1 MARALFCTIAAL
13 ALAAP
18 LHNTLLSQRSS
29 VVQAGRA
36 SESSMAMLPMTT
48 SSAAARMHAMLG
60 QRALETN
67 HVSEAAQHFTQAIAA
82 DSTLAFARL
91 GAANASTSFAE
102 YDTNLKAAARL
113 AEHASRAE
121 QLQIEIARKSLVND
135 LAGAEA
141 SARELVAA
149 EPKNP
154 RAYLALASAQQRMG
168 REVEARRTMERAI
181 AIAPSFSATHRQLAY
196 SYMTSQPTDAA
207 KAGQYVN
214 RLVALEPTEAQTFI
228 TQGSYFRAMNQLP
241 RARSAYSRA
250 AELDPAMALPVQQ
263 RGHVASFMG
272 DYDAARADYDAA
284 IKLGKQNE
292 PAAYGVFR
300 ALVAVHAGN
309 AKQAIAELDRLVGQ
323 IDGMNLPDPRGAQIN
338 ALDAEIQ
345 IATYSGD
352 FASASR
358 AIAQRAPL
366 ALEDV
371 AGSSDEAVKRIAE
384 GVTTYYEGMVAARQS
399 DSVTAKAKADQLKK
413 ILATTN
419 DPQKDQG
426 AHAILGVLALEQKDF
441 KAAASHLAQANPNDV
456 YLMYERALA
465 LDGAGQSSEA
475 KALFKK
481 VSQFNFNS
489 PDVAFARREASKRP
503 H

>member
-1 MARALFCTIAAL
+1 
-13 ALAAP
+13 
-18 LHNTLLSQRSS
+18 
-29 VVQAGRA
+29 
-36 SESSMAMLPMTT
+36 MAMLPMTS
-48 SSAAARMHAMLG
+48 SSAAAKMHAMLG

-67 HVSEAAQHFTQAIAA
+67 HLPEAAQHFAQAIAA
-82 DSTLAFARL
+82 DSALAFAWL

-102 YDTNLKAAARL
+102 YDAKLKAATRL

-154 RAYLALASAQQRMG
+154 RAYLALASAQQQMG
-168 REVEARRTMERAI
+168 REVEGRRTMERAI
-181 AIAPSFSATHRQLAY
+181 AIVPNFSAAYRQLAF
-196 SYMTSQPTDAA
+196 SYMQRQPTDAA
-207 KAGQYVN
+207 KARPYVEK
-214 RLVALEPTEAQTFI
+214 LVALEPTEAQTFI

-250 AELDPAMALPVQQ
+250 AQLAPTMALPRQQ
-263 RGHVASFMG
+263 RGHVESFMG

-284 IKLGKQNE
+284 IKLAKQNE
-292 PAAYGVFR
+292 AASYGVFR

-309 AKQAIAELDRLVGQ
+309 PKQAIAELERLIGA
-323 IDGMNLPDPRGAQIN
+323 IDGMNVSDPRGAKVG

-345 IATYSGD
+345 VATQSGD
-352 FASASR
+352 FATAAR
-358 AIAQRAPL
+358 AIAQRTPL
-366 ALEDV
+366 AREQL
-371 AGSSDEAVKRIAE
+371 AGASDETVKQIGEGTIA
-384 GVTTYYEGMVAARQS
+384 YYEGMLAARQG
-399 DSVTAKAKADQLKK
+399 DSATAKAKADELRRV
-413 ILATTN
+413 LASTN

-441 KAAASHLAQANPNDV
+441 KGAASHLAQANPNDV
-456 YLMYERALA
+456 YLMYERAVA
-465 LDGAGQSSEA
+465 LEGANQPSEA
-475 KALFKK
+475 KALFEK
-481 VSQFNFNS
+481 VSKWNFNS
-489 PDVAFARREASKRP
+489 PDAAFARREAAKRL

>member
-1 MARALFCTIAAL
+1 
-13 ALAAP
+13 
-18 LHNTLLSQRSS
+18 
-29 VVQAGRA
+29 
-36 SESSMAMLPMTT
+36 MAMLPMTS
-48 SSAAARMHAMLG
+48 SSAAAKMHAMLG

-67 HVSEAAQHFTQAIAA
+67 HLPEAAQHFAQAIAA
-82 DSTLAFARL
+82 DSALAFAWL

-102 YDTNLKAAARL
+102 YDAKLKAATRL

-154 RAYLALASAQQRMG
+154 RAYLALASAQQQMG
-168 REVEARRTMERAI
+168 REVEGRRTMERAI
-181 AIAPSFSATHRQLAY
+181 AIAPNFSAAYRQLAF
-196 SYMTSQPTDAA
+196 SYMQRQPTDAA
-207 KAGQYVN
+207 KARPYVEK
-214 RLVALEPTEAQTFI
+214 LVALEPTEAQTFI

-250 AELDPAMALPVQQ
+250 AQLAPTMALPRQQ
-263 RGHVASFMG
+263 RGHVESFMG

-284 IKLGKQNE
+284 IKLAKQNE
-292 PAAYGVFR
+292 AASYGVFR

-309 AKQAIAELDRLVGQ
+309 PKQAIAELERLIGA
-323 IDGMNLPDPRGAQIN
+323 IDGMNVSDPRGAKVG

-345 IATYSGD
+345 VAPQSGD
-352 FASASR
+352 FATAAR
-358 AIAQRAPL
+358 AIAQRTPL
-366 ALEDV
+366 AREQL
-371 AGSSDEAVKRIAE
+371 AGASDETVKQIGEGTIA
-384 GVTTYYEGMVAARQS
+384 YYEGMLAARQG
-399 DSVTAKAKADQLKK
+399 DSATAKAKADELRRV
-413 ILATTN
+413 LASTN

-441 KAAASHLAQANPNDV
+441 KGAASHLAQANPNDV
-456 YLMYERALA
+456 YLMYERAVA
-465 LDGAGQSSEA
+465 LEGANQPSEA
-475 KALFKK
+475 KALFEK
-481 VSQFNFNS
+481 VSKWNFNS
-489 PDVAFARREASKRP
+489 PDAAFARREAAKRL

>member
-1 MARALFCTIAAL
+1 
-13 ALAAP
+13 
-18 LHNTLLSQRSS
+18 
-29 VVQAGRA
+29 
-36 SESSMAMLPMTT
+36 MAMLPMTS
-48 SSAAARMHAMLG
+48 SSAAAKMHAMLG

-67 HVSEAAQHFTQAIAA
+67 HLPEAAQHFAQAIAA
-82 DSTLAFARL
+82 DSALAFAWL

-102 YDTNLKAAARL
+102 YDAKLKAATRL

-154 RAYLALASAQQRMG
+154 RAYLALASAQQQMG
-168 REVEARRTMERAI
+168 REVEGRRTMERAI
-181 AIAPSFSATHRQLAY
+181 AIAPNFSAAYRQLAF
-196 SYMTSQPTDAA
+196 SYMQRQPTDAA
-207 KAGQYVN
+207 KARPYVEK
-214 RLVALEPTEAQTFI
+214 LVALEPTEAQTFI

-250 AELDPAMALPVQQ
+250 AQLAPTMALPRQQ
-263 RGHVASFMG
+263 RGHVESFMG

-284 IKLGKQNE
+284 IKLAKQNE
-292 PAAYGVFR
+292 AASYGVFR

-309 AKQAIAELDRLVGQ
+309 PKQAIAELERLIGA
-323 IDGMNLPDPRGAQIN
+323 IDGMNVSDPRGAKVG

-345 IATYSGD
+345 VATQSGD
-352 FASASR
+352 FATAAR
-358 AIAQRAPL
+358 AIAQRTPL
-366 ALEDV
+366 AREQL
-371 AGSSDEAVKRIAE
+371 AGASDETVKQIGEGTIA
-384 GVTTYYEGMVAARQS
+384 YYEGMLAARQG
-399 DSVTAKAKADQLKK
+399 DSATAKAKADELRRV
-413 ILATTN
+413 LASTN

-441 KAAASHLAQANPNDV
+441 KGAASHLAQANPNDV
-456 YLMYERALA
+456 YLMYERAVA
-465 LDGAGQSSEA
+465 LEGANQPSEA
-475 KALFKK
+475 KALFEK
-481 VSQFNFNS
+481 VSKWNFNS
-489 PDVAFARREASKRP
+489 PDAAFARREAAKRL